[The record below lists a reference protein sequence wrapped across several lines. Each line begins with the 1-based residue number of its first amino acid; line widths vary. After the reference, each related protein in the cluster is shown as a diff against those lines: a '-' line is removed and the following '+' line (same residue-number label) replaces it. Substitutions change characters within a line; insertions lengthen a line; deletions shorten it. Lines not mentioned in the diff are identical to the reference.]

1 MINKNMKIAELL
13 ELNVGDEK
21 INKIA
26 ETLFSFGMH
35 CLGCAM
41 ASGETLEEAAMVHG
55 IDIDE
60 TKLCFKLKAN
70 THNNFLGE
78 VYDRYRDCKQHPDV
92 RN

>member
-13 ELNVGDEK
+13 ELNVSEEK

-41 ASGETLEEAAMVHG
+41 ASGETLVEAAMVHG

-60 TKLCFKLKAN
+60 MVEALNKVVN
-70 THNNFLGE
+70 E
-78 VYDRYRDCKQHPDV
+78 
-92 RN
+92 

>member
-1 MINKNMKIAELL
+1 MKIAELL
-13 ELNVGDEK
+13 ELDVPEAK
-21 INKIA
+21 INEIA

-60 TKLCFKLKAN
+60 MIDALNKVVA
-70 THNNFLGE
+70 E
-78 VYDRYRDCKQHPDV
+78 
-92 RN
+92 

>member
-13 ELNVGDEK
+13 ELNIAEEK

-60 TKLCFKLKAN
+60 MVEALNKVVN
-70 THNNFLGE
+70 E
-78 VYDRYRDCKQHPDV
+78 
-92 RN
+92 

>member
-26 ETLFSFGMH
+26 ETLF
-35 CLGCAM
+35 
-41 ASGETLEEAAMVHG
+41 HG

-60 TKLCFKLKAN
+60 MVEALNKVVN
-70 THNNFLGE
+70 E
-78 VYDRYRDCKQHPDV
+78 
-92 RN
+92 

>member
-1 MINKNMKIAELL
+1 M

-60 TKLCFKLKAN
+60 MVEALNKVVN
-70 THNNFLGE
+70 E
-78 VYDRYRDCKQHPDV
+78 
-92 RN
+92 

>member
-1 MINKNMKIAELL
+1 MINKDMKIAELL
-13 ELNVGDEK
+13 ELDVPEAK
-21 INKIA
+21 INEIA

-60 TKLCFKLKAN
+60 MIDALNKVVA
-70 THNNFLGE
+70 E
-78 VYDRYRDCKQHPDV
+78 
-92 RN
+92 

>member
-13 ELNVGDEK
+13 ELNVSEEK
-21 INKIA
+21 INQIA
-26 ETLFSFGMH
+26 ETLFSFDMH

-60 TKLCFKLKAN
+60 MIDALNKVVS
-70 THNNFLGE
+70 E
-78 VYDRYRDCKQHPDV
+78 
-92 RN
+92 